1 MARQLEPHAR
11 ALAYDGAIPSLSE
24 LVMGVHWSPSGH
36 GGGGADLDALCV
48 LYDAPGRVLDTIHPG
63 RLRNANGSVVHTGD
77 SLQGANHWDDERLF
91 VFPEALP
98 GTVARLTF
106 VVACADGRTFDEV
119 PGAVCHVT
127 DHASEHEWLRLDL
140 TALRGQR
147 SHTVATLQRA
157 GDGWSLAEG
166 ANGADRA

>member
-1 MARQLEPHAR
+1 MTTQPKPQTR

-36 GGGGADLDALCV
+36 GGGGADLDALCL

-63 RLRNANGSVVHTGD
+63 RPRNANGSVVHTGD

-98 GTVARLTF
+98 EAVARLDF

-119 PGAVCHVT
+119 PGAICHMT

-147 SHTVATLQRA
+147 SHTVATLRRA
-157 GDGWSLAEG
+157 DGSWSLAAG
-166 ANGADRA
+166 DAGR